1 MILPYPSVQDQ
12 STQTETVI
20 QVTQRLPSEPG
31 KFLAKPLEA
40 IEGAIEALSGDPLR
54 GVKESL
60 NTFVVAS
67 RKFYNVA
74 TKNLN
79 LPEPLEEWASL
90 SEQEKR
96 RRARAETGRLIQSSD
111 IDPEIPERFLKS
123 QAEALLA
130 RAAIRV
136 QQVASRRMQNKGR
149 QAIKR
154 DEEACHEVNL
164 AKGKQENRERQ
175 ERAIRARVETMKTVY
190 GAQEDIAGILERSV
204 EPTKKYAE
212 TRGAQAEAIEALV
225 AAQPKV

>member
-1 MILPYPSVQDQ
+1 MIPPYPSVQDQ

-20 QVTQRLPSEPG
+20 QATQRLPSEPG
-31 KFLAKPLEA
+31 RFLAKPLEA
-40 IEGAIEALSGDPLR
+40 IEGAIETLSGDPLK
-54 GVKESL
+54 GTKESL
-60 NTFVVAS
+60 DALLVAS
-67 RKFYNVA
+67 RKFCNVA
-74 TKNLN
+74 KKNLN
-79 LPEPLEEWASL
+79 LSEPLAPLSL
-90 SEQEKR
+90 QER
-96 RRARAETGRLIQSSD
+96 RRIRDETGRLIKSSD
-111 IDPEIPERFLKS
+111 IDPEIPERFLRS

-136 QQVASRRMQNKGR
+136 QQVASREIQYKARR
-149 QAIKR
+149 AIKK

-164 AKGKQENRERQ
+164 AKGKQENTERQ

-190 GAQEDIAGILERSV
+190 GALEDIAGILERSV